1 MSKQV
6 WYVKWNRPS
15 KVFKGEKIGEWET
28 FPTEELAKKQ
38 FDKVS
43 KMEEATDL
51 EMGET
56 EVCYLSLPVSRRAKK

>member
-1 MSKQV
+1 MSKRV
-6 WYVKWNRPS
+6 WYVKWDRPC

-43 KMEEATDL
+43 KMKEATGL

-56 EVCYLSLPVSRRAKK
+56 EVWHMSFPVSRKARK